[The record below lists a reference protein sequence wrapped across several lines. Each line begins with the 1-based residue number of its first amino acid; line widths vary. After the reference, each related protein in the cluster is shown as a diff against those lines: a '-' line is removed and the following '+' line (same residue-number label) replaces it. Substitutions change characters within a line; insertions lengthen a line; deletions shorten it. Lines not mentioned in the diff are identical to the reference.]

1 MSESH
6 SGRRAFL
13 RQSALAVGAVAA
25 PMQVVTAGVLP
36 PYRRQEWQTFKNG
49 AHYSALVNAIGTMK
63 SNTNV
68 NDPAS
73 WAYWVNIHLTRCTHG
88 VPYFLGWHRGYLYHF
103 EKQLRLV
110 SGDIDLVLP
119 YWDYYANPNLP
130 AEFTNPTPGNPLYAS
145 RVNTNVK
152 PALSMNPFSGT
163 LINLE
168 TGTSEAFEPSVETAP
183 HNTFHNIVGG
193 VMAAMESPIDP
204 IFWLH
209 HANVD
214 RLWVAWVAAGGGRK
228 MLPISSL
235 YWSGNYIYTSTL
247 TMPRTHTYDTRT
259 NLSYYYQDETLPT
272 ALPALAAGEG
282 ATSLLAT
289 GSSRMPALPAIGTF
303 RLSNPRATGDA
314 TFATA
319 GALQVALGE
328 RSVGVQLPSSSD
340 HSQAIARIARGNAAP
355 IRGSVLKYKSVHVVL
370 DDIAITP
377 EGSNGGYFYNV
388 YLNVAAARSAR
399 SDRSASRAS
408 LIGTLGPFQVRAA
421 AHQRGGP
428 AKLRYVVTHLLA
440 DIPAVDIGMATVS
453 FVRMNG
459 DHSPAGP
466 AIEIGEVRIEVSA
479 DEDES

>member
-1 MSESH
+1 MSETH

-13 RQSALAVGAVAA
+13 RQSVVAVGAVAA
-25 PMQVVTAGVLP
+25 PLELIGAAVLTP
-36 PYRRQEWQTFKNG
+36 DRREEWQTFKTG
-49 AHYSALVNAIGTMK
+49 AHYGALVNAIGTMK
-63 SNTNV
+63 TNTNA

-110 SGDIDLVLP
+110 SGDSGLVLP

-130 AEFTNPTPGNPLYAS
+130 SEFTNPAPDNPLYAS
-145 RVNTNVK
+145 RVNTNVL
-152 PALSMNPFSGT
+152 PALSMNSFSAA
-163 LINLE
+163 LVNLQ
-168 TGTSEAFEPSVETAP
+168 TGASQAFEPSIEAAP
-183 HNTFHNIVGG
+183 HNSLHNIVGG
-193 VMAAMESPIDP
+193 AMADMASPVDP

-214 RLWVAWVAAGGGRK
+214 RLWVAWVGAGAGRK
-228 MLPISSL
+228 MLPKSSL
-235 YWSGNYIYTSTL
+235 YWYGNFIYASNL
-247 TMPRTHTYDTRT
+247 TMPRTDTYDTRT
-259 NLSYYYQDETLPT
+259 NLSYYYQNETLPA

-282 ATSLLAT
+282 EMSLRAT
-289 GSSRMPALPAIGTF
+289 GSKMPAPPAIGTF

-319 GALQVALGE
+319 GALHVGLGE

-355 IRGSVLKYKSVHVVL
+355 IRGGVLKYKSVHVVL
-370 DDIAITP
+370 DDIAVTA
-377 EGSNGGYFYNV
+377 EGSSGGYFYNV
-388 YLNVAAARSAR
+388 YLNVPAARLGR
-399 SDRSASRAS
+399 VDRSATRTS

-421 AHQRGGP
+421 AHQRGGA

-440 DIPAVDIGMATVS
+440 DIAVVDIGMATVS
-453 FVRMNG
+453 FVRVSG
-459 DHSPAGP
+459 DHSPAGSV
-466 AIEIGEVRIEVSA
+466 IEIGEVRLEVSIDA
-479 DEDES
+479 DES